1 MRKYLH
7 IILSRYQIYSIHIF
21 YISIIAI
28 PILQILHPLKVK
40 NVISNSNVLY
50 FRSQKLIW

>member
-7 IILSRYQIYSIHIF
+7 VILSRYQIYSIYIF

-40 NVISNSNVLY
+40 NCHIK
-50 FRSQKLIW
+50 F

>member
-7 IILSRYQIYSIHIF
+7 IILSRYQIYSIRIF

-40 NVISNSNVLY
+40 KCHIK
-50 FRSQKLIW
+50 F